1 MMSLIAHL
9 ASLPSPSR
17 REARAAHHQGGP
29 LTATAFQAWTVA
41 IAALL
46 AGALGILR
54 YFTYRT
60 RRDRISL
67 VGQAFSTTVEGLSS
81 DAEAKKL
88 AAAIL
93 LRRFFD
99 RGTEQ
104 GAAGTPYEREAV
116 AVIAALLRNTP
127 TGELQKLL
135 ADGLAYA
142 STLQAADLQECNL
155 TGAYLG
161 QRPRAVVTHGG
172 LRLLSPGRRRPR
184 GGQSAQPGTGHA
196 AAPIDLTL
204 ADLFHA
210 DLTNASLRGGVA
222 REAVF
227 YTAIARNTVF
237 EGAHLEGADFRQAEL
252 EGARFTGS
260 WIEGARFRGAAH
272 LPSNVDRL
280 LDANG
285 DVPRGY
291 GMPVPPPEDLST
303 KPSVSG
309 VQSSSSSA

>member
-1 MMSLIAHL
+1 
-9 ASLPSPSR
+9 
-17 REARAAHHQGGP
+17 

-67 VGQAFSTTVEGLSS
+67 VGQAFNSTVEGLSS
-81 DAEAKKL
+81 DADAKKL

-155 TGAYLG
+155 TSAYLG
-161 QRPRAVVTHGG
+161 QRPRAVITHGG
-172 LRLLSPGRRRPR
+172 LRLLSAGWWRAR
-184 GGQSAQPGTGHA
+184 GDRSGQPGGSHVA
-196 AAPIDLTL
+196 VPIDLTL

-222 REAVF
+222 RNAVF
-227 YTAIARNTVF
+227 YTAEARNAVF

-252 EGARFTGS
+252 QGARFSGA
-260 WIEGARFRGAAH
+260 WIEGARFRRALHIPA
-272 LPSNVDRL
+272 NVQRL
-280 LDANG
+280 LDPNG
-285 DVPRGY
+285 DVPAGQ
-291 GMPVPPPEDLST
+291 GMPVPARDVDEDV
-303 KPSVSG
+303 PSVPGAQSPASASG
-309 VQSSSSSA
+309 T

>member
-1 MMSLIAHL
+1 
-9 ASLPSPSR
+9 
-17 REARAAHHQGGP
+17 

-41 IAALL
+41 IAALF

-67 VGQAFSTTVEGLSS
+67 VGQAFSSTVEGLSS

-142 STLQAADLQECNL
+142 SSLQAADLQECNL

-172 LRLLSPGRRRPR
+172 LRLLTTGRRRGR
-184 GGQSAQPGTGHA
+184 GQSRLPGAGHLA
-196 AAPIDLTL
+196 GSIDLTL

-210 DLTNASLRGGVA
+210 DLTSASLRGGVA
-222 REAVF
+222 RDAVF
-227 YTAIARNTVF
+227 YTATARNAVF

-252 EGARFTGS
+252 DGARFTGS
-260 WIEGARFRGAAH
+260 WIEGARFRGAMH
-272 LPSNVDRL
+272 VPPNVARL

-285 DVPRGY
+285 DVPAGF
-291 GMPVPPPEDLST
+291 GMPVPASEDCGNAPAVPAAQ
-303 KPSVSG
+303 PSVS
-309 VQSSSSSA
+309 AP

>member
-1 MMSLIAHL
+1 M
-9 ASLPSPSR
+9 
-17 REARAAHHQGGP
+17 
-29 LTATAFQAWTVA
+29 A

-46 AGALGILR
+46 AGVLGILR
-54 YFTYRT
+54 YFAYRT

-67 VGQAFSTTVEGLSS
+67 VGQAFSATVDGLSS
-81 DAEAKKL
+81 NAEAKKL

-142 STLQAADLQECNL
+142 SSLQAADLQECNL

-172 LRLLSPGRRRPR
+172 LRLFSTGRRRVR
-184 GGQSAQPGTGHA
+184 GGQFSERGSGQSAT
-196 AAPIDLTL
+196 PIDLTL

-210 DLTNASLRGGVA
+210 NLTDASLRGGVA
-222 REAVF
+222 RSAVF
-227 YTAIARNTVF
+227 YTAIARKTVF

-252 EGARFTGS
+252 EGARFAGS
-260 WIEGARFRGAAH
+260 WIEGARFGGASH
-272 LPSNVDRL
+272 LPSNVEQL

-285 DVPRGY
+285 NVPLGQ
-291 GMPVPPPEDLST
+291 GMPVASHEDLGSAT
-303 KPSVSG
+303 SIPGS
-309 VQSSSSSA
+309 QTSSSPA